1 MGPAFQFPPQPRVR
15 FDKII
20 EDIGLVYCALADR
33 QRAAVFDIF
42 CRRMQ
47 ELLRQIDLEY
57 YRSARLLI
65 ARAILQQLRQES
77 LALAN
82 VERKKAV
89 PRGRLTCVMASPRRT
104 PAAAP
109 AVLISAFLCRSARII
124 GCREFI

>member
-1 MGPAFQFPPQPRVR
+1 MGPALQFPPQPHVR

-33 QRAAVFDIF
+33 QRAAAFDIF
-42 CRRMQ
+42 WRRMQ

-65 ARAILQQLRQES
+65 VRAKLQQLRQES

-82 VERKKAV
+82 VERKKAA
-89 PRGRLTCVMASPRRT
+89 PRAGGLSSAGER
-104 PAAAP
+104 AAA
-109 AVLISAFLCRSARII
+109 ARLSFQIT
-124 GCREFI
+124 GGV